1 MTEPDPCPFEDAHLS
16 GLSEQDFEDL
26 LVNDAEEGHR
36 QFAREISP
44 QKLSF
49 LDSDND
55 KKSDELAQDMVKPM
69 DAPPVRKVA
78 TDYESSEDA
87 ANIDT
92 EGGEEEVRINNIGV
106 TKFHGMMGVV
116 VNKNDSED
124 IKDDD
129 ETFLMA

>member
-1 MTEPDPCPFEDAHLS
+1 
-16 GLSEQDFEDL
+16 
-26 LVNDAEEGHR
+26 
-36 QFAREISP
+36 
-44 QKLSF
+44 
-49 LDSDND
+49 
-55 KKSDELAQDMVKPM
+55 MVKPM

-116 VNKNDSED
+116 VNKNGSED

-129 ETFLMA
+129 GTFLIQANKNEITKIVDLTDNMKPYEDLV

>member
-1 MTEPDPCPFEDAHLS
+1 
-16 GLSEQDFEDL
+16 
-26 LVNDAEEGHR
+26 
-36 QFAREISP
+36 
-44 QKLSF
+44 
-49 LDSDND
+49 
-55 KKSDELAQDMVKPM
+55 MVKPM

-116 VNKNDSED
+116 VNKNGSED
-124 IKDDD
+124 IKDDN
-129 ETFLMA
+129 ETFGEFLIQANKNEITKIVDLTDNMKPYEDLV